1 MCTYTTE
8 RCAVAGAG
16 KGPQR
21 WLPLTAAT
29 VYLDHPV
36 AAMAEH
42 TLNIDLT
49 PRDGPADA
57 RVAVE
62 LTASSALDLVDAVLR
77 AVAAV
82 PSSISGVDPARLAG
96 YGSHSHPGQ

>member
-8 RCAVAGAG
+8 RRAVAGAG
-16 KGPQR
+16 KGPVGWHR
-21 WLPLTAAT
+21 LDRAT

-36 AAMAEH
+36 AAMADH

-49 PRDGPADA
+49 ADA
-57 RVAVE
+57 AGPGDRVALE
-62 LTASSALDLVDAVLR
+62 LTAPSALDLVDAILA

-82 PSSISGVDPARLAG
+82 PPEVSGVDPARLAAYRSG
-96 YGSHSHPGQ
+96 PPTG